1 LAEIE
6 DAASTLAFV
15 VSERESRCRLSRAE
29 CGGEEVGKEFKKT
42 ARAGPGRPALQIPLQ
57 ADLMSEP
64 FKAQGKLEVRPKK
77 AKKPRPQVEDGAG
90 GYWLG

>member
-1 LAEIE
+1 
-6 DAASTLAFV
+6 
-15 VSERESRCRLSRAE
+15 
-29 CGGEEVGKEFKKT
+29 
-42 ARAGPGRPALQIPLQ
+42 
-57 ADLMSEP
+57 MSEP